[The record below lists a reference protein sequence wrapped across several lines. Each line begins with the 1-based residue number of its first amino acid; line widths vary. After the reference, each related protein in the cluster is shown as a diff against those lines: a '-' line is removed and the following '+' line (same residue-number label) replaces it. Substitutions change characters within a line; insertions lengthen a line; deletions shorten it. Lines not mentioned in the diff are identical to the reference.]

1 MKNRIPTTLACAITL
16 LCLCPDNV
24 SWAQGTAFT
33 YQGRLHTDGAPAN
46 DTNDFTFTLF
56 LTDTGGAPVAGPV
69 AIENLPVADGL
80 FTTPVDFGMGVLTG
94 AVHWLEIGV
103 RPGASPGAYTTL
115 SPRQKLTPAPY
126 AVYAPN
132 AGTATLATSAAGVAS
147 GAITTDALQDGA
159 VTSAKVADGTIQ
171 ATDLDA
177 TLLTGTFWRR
187 DGNSGTTP
195 RMHFL
200 GTTDNQPLELKVNG
214 QRALRIEPDVE
225 TPNILGGAA
234 ANSITPGIKGATI
247 AGGGLPLYPNQI
259 NGNFATIGG
268 GTFNFASGDW
278 ATISGGR
285 DNRNYAESSTVGGG
299 WANGIGTNADFSTIG
314 GGYLNDIGTNSPYST
329 IGGGENNDIGT
340 NSLASTIGGGY
351 RNDIGTDSYY
361 STIAGGGKN
370 HIGTYSSSSTIGGG
384 YDNDIGTNSPYSTIG
399 GGENNHIGTNSWA
412 STIGGGYGNDI
423 GTNSYSS
430 TIGGGE
436 NNHIGTN
443 SLASTIGGGY
453 RNDIGTDSYYSTI
466 AGGGKNHIGTYSSSS
481 TIGGGS
487 GNRILNDSAFATIPG
502 GRSNTVAANYTF
514 AAGADAKANHTGSF
528 VWADSSGGDFATTGD
543 NQFLIRASGFVGINK
558 NTPATAL
565 DVNGIVTATSFS
577 GTGGDLTGLNASA
590 LVSGTLPSARLAGT
604 YSSALT
610 FNNPANNLSGNG
622 SALTALNAS
631 QLTSG
636 TVPDVRLT
644 SNVARRDQANTF
656 TSQQIITNTSSGLA
670 GAALRI
676 TPASASAIGLY
687 VFQTSSDAAVV
698 FENRGSGQQIVAFN
712 APGNEVFIVDND
724 GDVFAKSFA
733 PISDRNRK
741 ENIAPVNPS
750 EVLEKVAALPIS
762 RWNFKE
768 DHVKHV
774 GPMAQDFHAAFGLG
788 HDDKHIATVDA
799 DGVALAA
806 IQGLNQKLEAELKE
820 KDARIADLETRLVHL
835 EKLVSKPANLR

>member
-329 IGGGENNDIGT
+329 IGGGENND
-340 NSLASTIGGGY
+340 
-351 RNDIGTDSYY
+351 
-361 STIAGGGKN
+361 
-370 HIGTYSSSSTIGGG
+370 
-384 YDNDIGTNSPYSTIG
+384 
-399 GGENNHIGTNSWA
+399 
-412 STIGGGYGNDI
+412 
-423 GTNSYSS
+423 
-430 TIGGGE
+430 
-436 NNHIGTN
+436 IGTN

>member
-1 MKNRIPTTLACAITL
+1 MNPVAAQPISFMKNRIPTTLACAITL

-329 IGGGENNDIGT
+329 IGGGENND
-340 NSLASTIGGGY
+340 
-351 RNDIGTDSYY
+351 
-361 STIAGGGKN
+361 
-370 HIGTYSSSSTIGGG
+370 
-384 YDNDIGTNSPYSTIG
+384 
-399 GGENNHIGTNSWA
+399 
-412 STIGGGYGNDI
+412 
-423 GTNSYSS
+423 
-430 TIGGGE
+430 
-436 NNHIGTN
+436 IGTN